1 MSKKTAYYE
10 NALKMLEYTPQISI
24 EYRGQ
29 KSPDVG
35 MNIAKTL
42 DEIHKKAMKEYYTE
56 QLRQAQLEETR
67 EVARQAVLDTIA
79 ELKLDISINGD
90 VLTERIADVLTNG
103 LNGGQR

>member
-56 QLRQAQLEETR
+56 QLR
-67 EVARQAVLDTIA
+67 
-79 ELKLDISINGD
+79 
-90 VLTERIADVLTNG
+90 
-103 LNGGQR
+103 